1 MRITRIATA
10 VVATLCGLLMATPAS
25 ARPHYPPGPPRL
37 TVRPAVVEVGGEVTV
52 SGRNFGPHDQVTI
65 TVRYTGGRGESQNPA
80 AAVPDVSAEG
90 TAELGP
96 GGKGFSKTVTAD
108 GQGRFTTRLTLRKV
122 GVALIKAVGRPS
134 GIHAT
139 ARVRVLC
146 EDDGYGRPRGGG
158 SDRCDGGGGR
168 PGDAA
173 GLGNVP
179 GGAPGVSSADGGAAA
194 VTGSGAQIEPAA
206 ATTSWRDTFTWEG
219 FATATPALTAVM
231 ALGAVFDW

>member
-10 VVATLCGLLMATPAS
+10 AVATLCGLLMATPAS
-25 ARPHYPPGPPRL
+25 AQPHYPPGPPRL

-52 SGRNFGPHDQVTI
+52 SGRNFGPRDRVTI
-65 TVRYTGGRGESQNPA
+65 TVRYTGGRGESQDPA

-96 GGKGFSKTVTAD
+96 AGKGFSKTVTAD

-122 GVALIKAVGRPS
+122 GVAVIKAVGRPS

-158 SDRCDGGGGR
+158 YGGGCDDGGGR

-179 GGAPGVSSADGGAAA
+179 GGSSADGGAAA
-194 VTGSGAQIEPAA
+194 VTGSGTEVEPAA
-206 ATTSWRDTFTWEG
+206 TTTSWWDTFSWEG
-219 FATATPALTAVM
+219 FATATPAWTAVM
-231 ALGAVFDW
+231 ALGAAFE